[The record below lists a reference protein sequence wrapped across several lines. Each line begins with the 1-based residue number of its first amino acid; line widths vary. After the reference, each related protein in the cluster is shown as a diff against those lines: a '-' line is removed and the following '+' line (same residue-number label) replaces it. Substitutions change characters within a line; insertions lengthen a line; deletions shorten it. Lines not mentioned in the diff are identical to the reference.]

1 MTVSHNDTRTD
12 KLIDQVE
19 SLRVFC
25 AVEIPSD
32 VRKQISEYVAL
43 LGSHLPNSAARWEG
57 AEKLHITLKFF
68 GDIPSQRIEDLF
80 RAVRRA
86 AKAVRPFSLIAG
98 ETGVFPPR
106 GTPRVLWLGVR
117 DDSGSL
123 NNLRR
128 ALEDECAGAGY
139 TREPR
144 PFHPH
149 LTIARLRTPHGAREA
164 ARVHTRHVFQSDV
177 FTVIETLLMRSEVTA
192 GGSRYTTLSRHPL
205 KDTQKAEAGI

>member
-1 MTVSHNDTRTD
+1 MTVSYDDACTD
-12 KLIDQVE
+12 KLINQLE

-25 AVEIPSD
+25 AVEIPSH

-43 LGSHLPNSAARWEG
+43 LRSHLPDSAVRWEG

-68 GDIPSQRIEDLF
+68 GDIAPQRIEDLS
-80 RAVRRA
+80 RAVTRA
-86 AKAVRPFSLIAG
+86 ANAVRPFSLAVG

-106 GTPRVLWLGVR
+106 GTARVLWLGVR
-117 DDSGSL
+117 DDSGGL

-139 TREPR
+139 TRESR

-164 ARVHTRHVFQSDV
+164 ARAHTRNVFQSDV
-177 FTVIETLLMRSEVTA
+177 FTVFETLVMRSEVTA

-205 KDTQKAEAGI
+205 KDTRKVEVEI